1 MFSVDLCLYRVQ
13 YVHPA
18 ESCFSQALKL
28 WWKNVR
34 FVQHPRY
41 NIPTY
46 KEEAL
51 TRDRTLQ
58 CCGFSDDNRH
68 LQHRESDQ
76 NCCLDEVS
84 SKNRWFRWRDAK
96 WPWS

>member
-1 MFSVDLCLYRVQ
+1 MFSIDLCLYRVQ
-13 YVHPA
+13 YVDPA
-18 ESCFSQALKL
+18 QSCFPQAIKL

-34 FVQHPRY
+34 VVQHPRY
-41 NIPTY
+41 NIPAY
-46 KEEAL
+46 REEAL
-51 TRDRTLQ
+51 TRDKRLQ

-68 LQHRESDQ
+68 LQQRESDQ
-76 NCCLDEVS
+76 SCLDEVP